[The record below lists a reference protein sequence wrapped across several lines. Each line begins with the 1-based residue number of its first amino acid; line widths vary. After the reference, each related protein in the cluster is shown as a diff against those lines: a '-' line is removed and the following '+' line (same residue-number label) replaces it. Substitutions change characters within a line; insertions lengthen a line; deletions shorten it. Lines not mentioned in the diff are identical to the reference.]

1 MQLIIR
7 IDHKIRLAIRPP
19 VKVWHDNPPPSM
31 VRGHNC
37 RVDALFWQW
46 CRLHAERTFSSG
58 LKTKK
63 NKDSLIFKVTLY
75 MCSLIPYRIFIFHGI
90 HDSKGRVIFFVSD
103 YSDKNSKLK
112 SRVSNEHR
120 VHKMIL

>member
-1 MQLIIR
+1 MPSRRRPFVGNGVVFMQKE
-7 IDHKIRLAIRPP
+7 HSLA
-19 VKVWHDNPPPSM
+19 
-31 VRGHNC
+31 
-37 RVDALFWQW
+37 
-46 CRLHAERTFSSG
+46 G
-58 LKTKK
+58 LKTT

-90 HDSKGRVIFFVSD
+90 NDSKGRVIFFVSD